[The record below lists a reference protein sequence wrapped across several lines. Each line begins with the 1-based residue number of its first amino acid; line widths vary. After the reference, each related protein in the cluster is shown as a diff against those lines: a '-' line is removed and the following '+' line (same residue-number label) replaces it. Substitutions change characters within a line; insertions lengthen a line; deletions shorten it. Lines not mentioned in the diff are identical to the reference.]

1 MSSTLRLFQQQT
13 PKVCV
18 KLHDLSN
25 KMIITGLCDGRLQ
38 LAFRIRPA
46 KRSGLHGLRFE
57 ELFREQPRL
66 VVSPNHPMARRR
78 SVSLA
83 DAAGEP
89 FIGLTREDFPEYNAY
104 VSAVFAQVKSKPRVI
119 EEYDN
124 MMGLISAIEAGTGV
138 ALVVDLLVQS
148 FGSRVK
154 LVRLTPALKPI
165 SFRIAALK
173 GRLSPATE
181 KFWQSAKEAASGISK
196 G

>member
-1 MSSTLRLFQQQT
+1 MSSTLRSFQQQT

-138 ALVVDLLVQS
+138 GVSVDALGYS

-154 LVRLTPALKPI
+154 LVRLTPEPKPL
-165 SFRIAALK
+165 SFGIATRK
-173 GRLSPATE
+173 RKLSPATE
-181 KFWQSAKEAASGISK
+181 KFCQCAREVFGALG
-196 G
+196 